1 MFASTAQGAKARDVG
16 RDHPRSVRPAR
27 HRTVAVPVSCPR
39 RFPVLIR
46 AHVGFQSADVGVPAW
61 LTVALSV
68 LPFVGAGIGYTAQAN
83 VTEYDPRHDK
93 N

>member
-1 MFASTAQGAKARDVG
+1 VNPLNDYPNARRIAYQAFWTVSLATGA
-16 RDHPRSVRPAR
+16 
-27 HRTVAVPVSCPR
+27 
-39 RFPVLIR
+39 

-83 VTEYDPRHDK
+83 VTEYEPRHDK

>member
-1 MFASTAQGAKARDVG
+1 MNPLEDYPKAR
-16 RDHPRSVRPAR
+16 RIAYQAFW
-27 HRTVAVPVSCPR
+27 TVSLATGA
-39 RFPVLIR
+39 
-46 AHVGFQSADVGVPAW
+46 AHVGFQSADVGVPVW

-83 VTEYDPRHDK
+83 VTEYDARHDE

>member
-1 MFASTAQGAKARDVG
+1 MNPLNDYPNARRIAYQVFWTVSLLIGA
-16 RDHPRSVRPAR
+16 
-27 HRTVAVPVSCPR
+27 
-39 RFPVLIR
+39 
-46 AHVGFQSADVGVPAW
+46 AHVGFQSLDAGVPEW

>member
-1 MFASTAQGAKARDVG
+1 MNPLNDYPNARRIAYQAFWTVSLLVGA
-16 RDHPRSVRPAR
+16 
-27 HRTVAVPVSCPR
+27 
-39 RFPVLIR
+39 
-46 AHVGFQSADVGVPAW
+46 AHVGYGAVDGATTPTW

-68 LPFVGAGIGYTAQAN
+68 LPFVGAGIGYTAQVN

>member
-1 MFASTAQGAKARDVG
+1 MNPLEDNPRARSIAYQSFWTVSLLVGA
-16 RDHPRSVRPAR
+16 
-27 HRTVAVPVSCPR
+27 
-39 RFPVLIR
+39 
-46 AHVGFQSADVGVPAW
+46 AHVGYGAVDGATTPTW

>member
-1 MFASTAQGAKARDVG
+1 MNPLEDYPKAR
-16 RDHPRSVRPAR
+16 RIAYQAFW
-27 HRTVAVPVSCPR
+27 TVSLATGA
-39 RFPVLIR
+39 
-46 AHVGFQSADVGVPAW
+46 AHVGFQSADLAVPAW

-83 VTEYDPRHDK
+83 VNEYDPRHDK

>member
-1 MFASTAQGAKARDVG
+1 VNPLNDYPNARRIAYQAFWTVSLATGA
-16 RDHPRSVRPAR
+16 
-27 HRTVAVPVSCPR
+27 
-39 RFPVLIR
+39 
-46 AHVGFQSADVGVPAW
+46 AHVGFQSADAGVPAW
-61 LTVALSV
+61 LTTTLAV

>member
-1 MFASTAQGAKARDVG
+1 
-16 RDHPRSVRPAR
+16 
-27 HRTVAVPVSCPR
+27 
-39 RFPVLIR
+39 
-46 AHVGFQSADVGVPAW
+46 
-61 LTVALSV
+61 V

>member
-1 MFASTAQGAKARDVG
+1 VNPLEDYPKAR
-16 RDHPRSVRPAR
+16 RIAYQAFW
-27 HRTVAVPVSCPR
+27 TVSLATGA
-39 RFPVLIR
+39 

-83 VTEYDPRHDK
+83 VTEYEPRHDK